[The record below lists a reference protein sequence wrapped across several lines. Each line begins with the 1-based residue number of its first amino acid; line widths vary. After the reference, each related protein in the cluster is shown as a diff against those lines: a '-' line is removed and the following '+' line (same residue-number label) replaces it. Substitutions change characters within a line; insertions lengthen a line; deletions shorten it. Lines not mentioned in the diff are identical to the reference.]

1 MSLYLLDVQTN
12 PLNPAGHA
20 LIAERLLS
28 MSAKMFG
35 SQRLIVRSLEF
46 GVRRLEGAGR
56 SQDIGNTVTVLVH
69 G

>member
-35 SQRLIVRSLEF
+35 SQRVIAHHSAF
-46 GVRRLEGAGR
+46 GVRRLAA
-56 SQDIGNTVTVLVH
+56 
-69 G
+69 